1 MQSTMF
7 RKITTATLTLA
18 ATAAFGLGTSSEA
31 WGRTSAW
38 DGAGTDKTSAWDGA
52 GTDKTSAWD

>member
-7 RKITTATLTLA
+7 RKITTAMLTLA

-38 DGAGTDKTSAWDGA
+38 DGAGTDKTSAWD
-52 GTDKTSAWD
+52 